1 MAENTSVKTAARR
14 QVWIYMLVFAAAA
27 VFVLFLEY
35 RHGTIAGTNEDWINQ
50 HTAYADYFRKRFY
63 RTHNFFPQF
72 ASELGG
78 GQNIWYFAYYGLYN
92 PLYLLS
98 WFFPFISME
107 TWFQIVGVLTQLAD
121 GILCFFWLR
130 RHTGEKESF
139 IGALMLMLSF
149 AIVGQTISQVMFVEY
164 MPFLLMMLIGA
175 DRRRE
180 KGSGVLMA
188 VGTLCMILNSFYFAP
203 ACLAV
208 LVLYILFINS
218 EIFHQEKFG
227 RYLLICIRQFV
238 PALVG
243 IALSAFYLGPIVYA
257 VLGGRSS
264 GSGSDVT
271 GPADLFLPD
280 LSVHRFLYSDYG
292 LGLTVIALVMLC
304 SWIFTRGCRER
315 WLAIVLC
322 ILFIFPVFA
331 WVLNGGLY
339 ARSKAYIPFLPLVCL
354 LCARFLEWM
363 GSGKMKWQSVLGG
376 YCLTLL
382 FVLKNRG
389 KEMLVY
395 DMLLCGLMLL
405 LTYLLR
411 QRAIA
416 AASAVGAMVLMCIIQ
431 TANLMDTRVTAEA
444 EQALHDTDTAGTI
457 HSVLSEDDSM
467 YRMEVRGSEEYE
479 NANENRVWET
489 GQNLTTCYSSLSNQ
503 TYDDFR
509 QSLGL
514 ARSARNVFMQDP
526 QNDPLFLR
534 FMGVKYLVG
543 GSGVDGWSLISG
555 SGQSALYENEQV
567 SPVFYLTDQ
576 TMPQAQWDD
585 LSWAEKQLALLE
597 AAAVPDSEDAV
608 QTPETE
614 PVSVSVDEQDTDK
627 GSVTAEEDT
636 LHVKASKDMDTTL
649 TWNEEPAGDYLFISF
664 RVENHKEKD
673 VRIDIGTESNLLSS
687 SDARYYNNNEVFHY
701 VIQVQEGTDSLDLTL
716 GAGDYDI
723 KDIECCSASVDEQ
736 ASRDL
741 YQSAADLQ
749 TAPDGDGYTGTVTA
763 GSDQWLIT
771 TVPYEDNFRIL
782 IDGEEVQGQKVNGA
796 FLGFQVPEGTHE
808 VEIRYTA
815 PGSRAGLAVT
825 AVTLL
830 AAAAACVRR
839 RRKSRAEQI

>member
-1 MAENTSVKTAARR
+1 
-14 QVWIYMLVFAAAA
+14 
-27 VFVLFLEY
+27 
-35 RHGTIAGTNEDWINQ
+35 
-50 HTAYADYFRKRFY
+50 
-63 RTHNFFPQF
+63 
-72 ASELGG
+72 
-78 GQNIWYFAYYGLYN
+78 
-92 PLYLLS
+92 
-98 WFFPFISME
+98 
-107 TWFQIVGVLTQLAD
+107 
-121 GILCFFWLR
+121 
-130 RHTGEKESF
+130 
-139 IGALMLMLSF
+139 
-149 AIVGQTISQVMFVEY
+149 
-164 MPFLLMMLIGA
+164 
-175 DRRRE
+175 
-180 KGSGVLMA
+180 
-188 VGTLCMILNSFYFAP
+188 
-203 ACLAV
+203 
-208 LVLYILFINS
+208 
-218 EIFHQEKFG
+218 
-227 RYLLICIRQFV
+227 
-238 PALVG
+238 
-243 IALSAFYLGPIVYA
+243 
-257 VLGGRSS
+257 
-264 GSGSDVT
+264 
-271 GPADLFLPD
+271 
-280 LSVHRFLYSDYG
+280 
-292 LGLTVIALVMLC
+292 
-304 SWIFTRGCRER
+304 
-315 WLAIVLC
+315 
-322 ILFIFPVFA
+322 
-331 WVLNGGLY
+331 
-339 ARSKAYIPFLPLVCL
+339 
-354 LCARFLEWM
+354 
-363 GSGKMKWQSVLGG
+363 
-376 YCLTLL
+376 
-382 FVLKNRG
+382 
-389 KEMLVY
+389 MLVY

-597 AAAVPDSEDAV
+597 AAAVPDREDAV